1 LLQQNIP
8 GINLQDSIINFTR
21 YNNDE
26 GVFILSPVT
35 STFEN
40 VYLKVREKENRIY
53 SDAELLMLPFASSS
67 NPHKN
72 EWDLRAKS
80 FLRFKEYLKT
90 KKQNLNLLDL
100 GCGNGWFCG
109 QLSKTFNHH
118 FYCVDVNLT
127 EMKQG
132 RKVFNS
138 EQLNF
143 IYADIFNSEIPTASF
158 DIITVNAAIQ
168 YFPDLKRLLDRL
180 IKLLIATGEIHIID
194 SPFYSKSDV
203 INAKN
208 RTMDYYS
215 SLGFPEMAD
224 NYFHHTF
231 EDLSNFNYRILY
243 KPQALLTKMTNLF
256 FTKDSPFPWIKITR

>member
-180 IKLLIATGEIHIID
+180 IKLITATGEIHSID
-194 SPFYSKSDV
+194 SPFYSKSEV

-208 RTMDYYS
+208 RTMVYYS
-215 SLGFPEMAD
+215 
-224 NYFHHTF
+224 
-231 EDLSNFNYRILY
+231 
-243 KPQALLTKMTNLF
+243 
-256 FTKDSPFPWIKITR
+256 